1 MVYRPELVSKSIYLK
16 LVFKLY
22 SDSLQANHTDLSL
35 NLYTSAVLRWDL
47 SCSIIFFN
55 FYFLTSFFLEHF
67 GTTKKF
73 FWKASLAWRMYSHLL
88 HARTSG
94 SLGAQWRSDFR
105 QRALLA
111 CWQIITET
119 PVLHS
124 LYYKWK
130 LSWFMLLE
138 VLSKKYFNS
147 TIEINSIN
155 LNIS

>member
-47 SCSIIFFN
+47 SCSINFFN

-73 FWKASLAWRMYSHLL
+73 FWKASLAWRMYSYLL
-88 HARTSG
+88 FYMHA
-94 SLGAQWRSDFR
+94 
-105 QRALLA
+105 
-111 CWQIITET
+111 
-119 PVLHS
+119 PVAA
-124 LYYKWK
+124 W
-130 LSWFMLLE
+130 
-138 VLSKKYFNS
+138 VLSGDLISGKGLCLPAGRSSLKHQCYTPYTTNES
-147 TIEINSIN
+147 SADSCYWKCCQK
-155 LNIS
+155 NISILQLKLIQLI